1 MCCSERARRVSPTKF
16 PFIDVYQ
23 IGKTGS
29 KTSGLT
35 MPRGRSATSVHSDSS
50 ELDLDVIAETEMG
63 KLHRQFRIMEGDRQ
77 AYNIQSQEHIRRQ
90 RYEIEKLEKEQEEM
104 RLDLAVCE
112 SGSKRQQDT
121 ESALNL
127 HSMLDQKD
135 QVDDKLERE
144 KQFQADLAKQI
155 ACLERKLTE
164 LRSGKVTQKSQ
175 PRQTPKATRTLEYR
189 LDRALVRFNE
199 QLTKNSH
206 LRENLETLRLER
218 GRFLQLQ
225 RRLSKELQE
234 IRKEI
239 GDMISLSTAAYDARV
254 EAQSKMTVMKEKA
267 VKDLA
272 QYSAEMKELERVIAH
287 ERRLKQFMTT
297 KCSERSG
304 QDQGQDQG
312 RRHEFKE
319 QKRMDSR
326 EESIESL
333 EEVFHTIQS
342 VTGEENLDMLVSRF
356 IQVEDKNFALFN
368 YVNEQNN
375 EVEALKDQIKQ
386 IHGEMEQYGV
396 EELKQDREHQ
406 SLLRETDEHQ
416 KSSESEALGYEAQT
430 STVSKTL
437 DHIKT
442 GVNSLFQEMDCD
454 RSVIEEMLG
463 SSAGIRENNI
473 MSYLSLVEQRTN
485 EMLTIQA
492 FLSSR
497 DLERDYD
504 PKDLARF
511 LLGQNPEI
519 PRQNVVIQPLLT
531 GVDYDTEESLLTDE
545 EERPLSK
552 REIRQRI
559 LTGVLRKE
567 DSVRPAGGRDTKGH
581 RNRSLVP

>member
-1 MCCSERARRVSPTKF
+1 
-16 PFIDVYQ
+16 
-23 IGKTGS
+23 
-29 KTSGLT
+29 